1 MPSSFQGDDAKKTF
15 YFTFFILIIFFC
27 KWCISFFLLV
37 YFFYFYCIYRYDYL
51 RITDG
56 STFYTIGTYCGYQ
69 TGKRVRVDG
78 SVAVLTFHTDGSV
91 QRGGFYLSFSFFRQ
105 PLGEYSND

>member
-1 MPSSFQGDDAKKTF
+1 MHGTLASYCTLFAPN
-15 YFTFFILIIFFC
+15 LIVL
-27 KWCISFFLLV
+27 FLLA
-37 YFFYFYCIYRYDYL
+37 FDDRWDYL
-51 RITDG
+51 KISDG
-56 STFYTIGTYCGYQ
+56 RNHTIGRYCGYQ